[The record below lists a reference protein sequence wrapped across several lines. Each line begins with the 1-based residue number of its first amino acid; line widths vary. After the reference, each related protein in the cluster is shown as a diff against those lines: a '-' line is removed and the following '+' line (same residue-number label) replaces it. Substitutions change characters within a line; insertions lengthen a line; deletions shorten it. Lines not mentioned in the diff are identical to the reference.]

1 MILKP
6 ILDYFTDFLETFR
19 VIYPV
24 NLKTH
29 LILPL
34 RSFLS
39 SVQGGSRWDTKMQIF
54 HVQNRNIFIKLTSSV
69 VP

>member
-6 ILDYFTDFLETFR
+6 ILDYITDFLETFR
-19 VIYPV
+19 VVY
-24 NLKTH
+24 TSH
-29 LILPL
+29 FTS
-34 RSFLS
+34 SFILS
-39 SVQGGSRWDTKMQIF
+39 SFQVGSRWVTKMQIF